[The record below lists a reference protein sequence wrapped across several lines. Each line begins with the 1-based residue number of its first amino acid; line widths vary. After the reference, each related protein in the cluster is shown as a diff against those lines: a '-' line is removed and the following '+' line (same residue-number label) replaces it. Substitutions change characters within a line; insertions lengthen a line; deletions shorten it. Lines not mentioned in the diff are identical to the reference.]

1 MHYKYRLILYHYN
14 VSASDVQEM
23 HHSEKV
29 VQLFLSDAFPL
40 HHEQPHCYG
49 FITLATEML
58 YITAKMMYNFLRAN
72 HM

>member
-1 MHYKYRLILYHYN
+1 M
-14 VSASDVQEM
+14 SASDVQEM
-23 HHSEKV
+23 HHEEKV
-29 VQLFLSDAFPL
+29 VHHKAIRLSDVQLFLSDAFPV

-58 YITAKMMYNFLRAN
+58 YITAKMMYNFLRVN